1 MFFVL
6 LKLMI
11 KLQKLPNTRCP
22 QKVTVHSSQLD
33 TILNNQLS
41 TYLLAVFG
49 KWEEPLPY
57 YNDQAY
63 PLKNM
68 HVPQA

>member
-1 MFFVL
+1 MLGNLFIQASL
-6 LKLMI
+6 LRARLGYN
-11 KLQKLPNTRCP
+11 LLAY
-22 QKVTVHSSQLD
+22 
-33 TILNNQLS
+33 LNNQLS